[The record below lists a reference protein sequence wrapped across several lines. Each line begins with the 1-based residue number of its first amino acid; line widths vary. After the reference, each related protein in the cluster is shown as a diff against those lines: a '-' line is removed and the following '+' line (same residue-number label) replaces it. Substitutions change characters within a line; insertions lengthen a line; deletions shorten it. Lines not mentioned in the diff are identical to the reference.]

1 MKIDLIKIHGFT
13 TFKEQAVLDL
23 ASLGP
28 GLIAIAGPNG
38 AGKSTALEAIPGAIY
53 RQAPSRG
60 NIADLA
66 TSRESTIEV
75 VGENGDPFRILLSV
89 DAHNGKSEAILF
101 DGAGEPIAGPKVRDF
116 DRVIAER
123 FAPLSV
129 YLAAAFSCQTGAG
142 SLMKMERAERRELF
156 GRLLGTDH
164 LEDLAGAARERAR
177 QVETEL
183 AGIRTAL
190 AAVKEGSIEAGELE
204 ILLFEVKERATQA
217 VKALAK
223 AQEELTLA
231 VAERDRLAADQVEAQ
246 RAEKAVLEARGRAA
260 RLNGE
265 AQAVERDLGALDA
278 ILGEAVAIRRQAA
291 ELAALTDELEKLRAR
306 GEAAGGEE
314 REAIDEASALE
325 RQTAAAERTQYEAV
339 RTCELSEAKIEEAK
353 RQIDSALKSTGTVPC
368 AGAIADDVR
377 AGCSA
382 LVGHFRIR
390 DEARRVIST
399 LEPKLP
405 GLRDAVLSSKAVLEK
420 AERESR
426 AALGKVHETG
436 KKTDALRSEY
446 RRLSDRLAGLRA
458 KDRTSQLDRA
468 EAEAGALRDRLKA
481 VRAQAAEAKAAAD
494 RASAECPKIDPKRIR
509 AAGDATQ
516 KAEADFKA
524 VTETDQNARR
534 EVVRAEA
541 QLEAAKAAEAKA
553 ADLTSR
559 ISPLEQDLA
568 DWRYLARGL
577 GREGV
582 QALELDAAGPRVS
595 ELTNELLAD
604 AYGSRFQIRLDTQAA
619 KADGKGVKET
629 FDIVV
634 IDNER
639 GREGSGEDLSGGE
652 KVIVGEALGLAVGL
666 FHAQA
671 AGISLGTVVRD
682 ETVGA
687 LDPENGERYL
697 AMLRSFLRVGRVHQ
711 LLFVAHQPALVD
723 LADAVVRV
731 ENGQIEVRQ

>member
-1 MKIDLIKIHGFT
+1 MKIDVIKLHGFT
-13 TFKEQAVLDL
+13 TFRDPAELNL
-23 ASLGP
+23 SSLGP

-38 AGKSTALEAIPGAIY
+38 AGKSTLLESIPGAVY

-75 VGENGDPFRILLSV
+75 VGENGDPFRILLSA
-89 DAHNGKSEAILF
+89 DSQNGKSEALLF

-123 FAPLSV
+123 FPPLSV

-164 LEDLAGAARERAR
+164 LEDLAGASRERAR

-204 ILLFEVKERATQA
+204 ILLGEAKERATQA
-217 VKALAK
+217 AETLTKT
-223 AQEELTLA
+223 QEELTLA
-231 VAERDRLAADQVEAQ
+231 AAERDRLAAGQIEAQ

-265 AQAVERDLGALDA
+265 AQAVDRDLGALDA
-278 ILGEAVAIRRQAA
+278 ILDEAAAIRRQAA
-291 ELAALTDELEKLRAR
+291 EIVALTEELEKLRVR
-306 GEAAGGEE
+306 GEAAGEEE
-314 REAIDEASALE
+314 RNAVNLATNVE
-325 RQTAAAERTQYEAV
+325 RQVAAAEKARDEAARTL
-339 RTCELSEAKIEEAK
+339 ELTEKKIEEAK
-353 RQIDSALKSTGTVPC
+353 RQLDSAEKSTGTVPC
-368 AGAIADDVR
+368 VGAIADNVR

-390 DEARRVIST
+390 DEARRIISAS
-399 LEPKLP
+399 KSSSP
-405 GLRDAVLSSKAVLEK
+405 GLQSAVLSTSTALEK
-420 AERESR
+420 AQKDEH
-426 AALGKVHETG
+426 AACWKAGEAAQAADSLRVEYKRLFRRV
-436 KKTDALRSEY
+436 TD
-446 RRLSDRLAGLRA
+446 LRA
-458 KDRTSQLDRA
+458 QDRTSQLDRA
-468 EAEAGALRDRLKA
+468 EAEAGALRSRLKA
-481 VRAQAAEAKAAAD
+481 VMVQAAEAKAAAD
-494 RASAECPKIDPKRIR
+494 RAAAECPKIDEKRIR
-509 AAGDATQ
+509 AALRAVQLGESDHKAAMAADQ
-516 KAEADFKA
+516 KARLDVA
-524 VTETDQNARR
+524 
-534 EVVRAEA
+534 RAEA

-553 ADLTSR
+553 AELISR

-604 AYGSRFQIRLDTQAA
+604 AYSSRFQVRLDTQAA
-619 KADGKGVKET
+619 KADGKGIKET

-634 IDNER
+634 VDNER

-697 AMLRSFLRVGRVHQ
+697 SMLRSFLRVGRVHQ

-731 ENGQIEVRQ
+731 EDGRIEVRQ

>member
-1 MKIDLIKIHGFT
+1 MKIDLIKLCGFT
-13 TFKEQAVLDL
+13 TFRAL
-23 ASLGP
+23 AELNLSGLGP
-28 GLIAIAGPNG
+28 GLIAVAGPNG
-38 AGKSTALEAIPGAIY
+38 AGKSTLLEAIPGAIY

-89 DAHNGKSEAILF
+89 DAHNGKSEAVLF

-156 GRLLGTDH
+156 GRLLGLDH

-183 AGIRTAL
+183 TGIRTAL
-190 AAVKEGSIEAGELE
+190 AAVKEGSAEAGELE
-204 ILLFEVKERATQA
+204 ILLFEAKQEAAEAAEAQ
-217 VKALAK
+217 AK
-223 AQEELTLA
+223 AQETFRLT

-246 RAEKAVLEARGRAA
+246 RAEKTVLEARGRAE
-260 RLNGE
+260 RLHGE
-265 AQAVERDLGALDA
+265 AGAVKLDLDA
-278 ILGEAVAIRRQAA
+278 LSAILSEAAAIRRQAA
-291 ELAALTDELEKLRAR
+291 EISVLTEELEKTRAR
-306 GEAAGGEE
+306 GESAGEE
-314 REAIDEASALE
+314 ERKAVEEATAQE
-325 RQTAAAERTQYEAV
+325 RQTAAAERARDEAA
-339 RTCELSEAKIEEAK
+339 RALELTNTKLEEAK
-353 RQIDSALKSTGTVPC
+353 RRLDSALKSTGSVPC

-377 AGCSA
+377 ASCSA
-382 LVGHFRIR
+382 LIGHFRIR
-390 DEARRVIST
+390 DDARRTISA
-399 LEPKLP
+399 LVSSLAKLQ
-405 GLRDAVLSSKAVLEK
+405 DAVRIVSVDLAEAQKNEHAARWKAGET
-420 AERESR
+420 AR
-426 AALGKVHETG
+426 AA
-436 KKTDALRSEY
+436 DS
-446 RRLSDRLAGLRA
+446 LRA
-458 KDRTSQLDRA
+458 EYKRLFRRVADLRAQDQTSQLDRA

-481 VRAQAAEAKAAAD
+481 VKAQASEAKAAAD
-494 RASAECPKIDPKRIR
+494 RAAAECPKIDLERIR
-509 AAGDATQ
+509 SAVDVANMAQHDLKAAMDADQ
-516 KAEADFKA
+516 KTRLAIA
-524 VTETDQNARR
+524 
-534 EVVRAEA
+534 RAEA

-553 ADLTSR
+553 AELTSR

-604 AYGSRFQIRLDTQAA
+604 AYGPRFQIRLDTQAA

-634 IDNER
+634 VDNER
-639 GREGSGEDLSGGE
+639 GREGSGGDLSGGE

-687 LDPENGERYL
+687 LDPENAERYL